1 MPQLINVAKT
11 DTFEEQRTKINN
23 LAADVYNLQTQS
35 GATAFVALTDTP
47 TTFTA
52 DKWIR
57 VDSSGSSLEW
67 FDGITKLSE
76 LTNDVGYLTSFTETD
91 PTVPGHVK
99 SITTQNIADWNE
111 AHGWGDH
118 SQAGY
123 LTTDSDTTYTIDLI
137 QSGNTPVAD
146 EFKLQLTAGGSG
158 SGTDII
164 SFKAGTGIEFEG
176 LNANGSDVTI
186 KSTGG
191 GGGATTLAALTDT
204 TIPGTITTG
213 HVLKWDG
220 TTWGPAPDSTSTSG
234 SGIALTDI
242 SVVKPNPA
250 ASGNGDL
257 TYNDVSGQFTFTP
270 ADVPSNLS
278 QLNNDVGFITGYT
291 ETDPTV
297 PSHVKGITA
306 QQVTN
311 WDEAHGWGDHST
323 EGYLKGIGSLS
334 IGALSDVDTTG
345 VANNKILK
353 YNGTSWVIADDNA
366 GSGGTTIN
374 SLGDINDVS
383 INNVQ
388 GDQLLKWDGNNWIN
402 FTSGYLTSFTET
414 DPTVPAHVKS
424 IGSADISNW
433 NDAHGW
439 GDHST
444 EGYLTTESDPTVPSH
459 VKGITTGDINSWNAK
474 SDVSALNDLSDV
486 NTSGVGNGKI
496 LKHNGTSWVIGDD
509 TTINTLNDIGD
520 VNVGTTITDGY
531 VLKWDNTN
539 TQWVAA
545 ADLTGSATSSN
556 TYVTYLNGEPR
567 WSEQTAANNY
577 QEAITYQSASTTG
590 PGGVSLLP
598 LCDGNDNTFVNMGC
612 GHADMSFLWL
622 SQAALTDVVKITVGF
637 DGHGWIGYG
646 SNSGISTDSATL
658 LRVDNGQAYG
668 ANGVTGSPTE
678 IIVYDNNSPAYSGQ
692 LQTLTFVEYPDANG
706 TGGSNRGPGSRCHV
720 YYFKITRS
728 LDNVL
733 TEITYNFTSGGVAS
747 SAVIEYIGYG
757 VAGNI
762 NPSDYLYDFLDQSYD
777 DFTATMPTGSP
788 WVWNNF
794 GGKISPWNL
803 RNDWTPSFFRLSDL
817 SETTWSIKVHPD
829 SVQSGFNSTIDTLD
843 VWRSSNGTD
852 WQFVTSSGSYTGSTV
867 YNITAA
873 WIMITNY
880 GSNSH
885 EVKVTASSASGGGIA
900 LTDLSVLKPNP
911 AASGNGDLTYSSI
924 NGQFTYTPPDLS
936 GIPNASK
943 ISQWDTAYGW
953 GDHSAAGYL
962 TSFTETDPTVPSH
975 VKSITQSNINTWNSA
990 LTSYTETD
998 PVFVASAAY
1007 NINSSNIT
1015 NWNSAYGW
1023 GDHSTEGYLTSY
1035 TETDPTVPSHVKNIT
1050 AQDITN
1056 WNNAGSS
1063 GITLAQAR
1071 QGLSIN
1077 GTNGSAT
1084 ATGGISYD
1092 DTTGIFTYSPPD
1104 LSGIPNSS
1112 KTAQWDTAYGWGDHS
1127 TAGYLTSFTET
1138 DPTVPSHVKSITS
1151 TNISNW
1157 NSAYG
1162 WGDHSA
1168 AGYTS
1173 NSGTVTS
1180 VGLLGGTGVTVTNSP
1195 VTSSGNINIELD
1207 ANLNDIKDVN
1217 VGLAQNRTANTYLR
1231 WTGAQFDLASVSSSG
1246 GGIALTDISVASP
1259 HPAASGNGDLSYN
1272 ASNGEFTYTPANVP
1286 TNVSQLTNDSGF
1298 VTSESDPVFS
1308 SHAAS
1313 NVTTTKISQ
1322 WDTAYGWGDH
1332 STQGYLTSASAPSGV
1347 PSGTIVMYN
1356 SGSAPSGWAVCDGSN
1371 GTPDLRGRFIVAA
1384 GGSYSGTGGSAD
1396 AVVVSHSHGYSS
1408 FSSTGDHTHSVSQ
1421 SSTNVSNQSNHT
1433 HPAGNYAVS
1442 NASGGSHSH
1451 SVDFDTDEGGS
1462 HTHQANIN
1470 ANTGNQ
1476 SANHTHTLDTSG
1488 SGFGGGGHSHTQ
1500 PAYPP
1505 YFSGE
1510 DSETGWGYSTAWN
1523 SLGVRNVATGGGN
1536 HSHSLTHAT
1545 LGISENHSHSMNF
1558 NVLTSPPLTYSYHDH
1573 GLSGNTSSEGTGSHS
1588 HPFSGSSGGGGSH
1601 NHSIT
1606 MSFTETSTGDHTHS
1620 FSIDSQGQSGSGK
1633 NLPPYY
1639 TLTYIMKL

>member
-57 VDSSGSSLEW
+57 VDSAGSSLEW

-191 GGGATTLAALTDT
+191 GSGATTLAALTDT

-220 TTWGPAPDSTSTSG
+220 TTWGPAPDSTSSSG

-250 ASGNGDL
+250 ASGNGDI
-257 TYNDVSGQFTFTP
+257 TYNNVNGQFTFTP

-278 QLNNDVGFITGYT
+278 QLTNDVGFITGYT

-353 YNGTSWVIADDNA
+353 HNGTSWVIADDNA

-520 VNVGTTITDGY
+520 VNVGTTITDGH

-545 ADLTGSATSSN
+545 ADSNTTSN
-556 TYVTYLNGEPR
+556 TYVTYLNGQPR
-567 WSEQTAANNY
+567 WSEQTAANSY
-577 QEAITYQSASTTG
+577 QEVISYQTATNTG
-590 PGGVSLLP
+590 PGGVDLWA
-598 LCDGNDNTFVNMGC
+598 LCDGNGGTYVNMGC
-612 GHADMSFLWL
+612 GHADMSYLWL

-646 SNSGISTDSATL
+646 SNSGISIDSATM

-678 IIVYDNNSPAYSGQ
+678 IIVYDGTSNNTPAFSSQ
-692 LQTLTFVEYPDANG
+692 LEALSFVEYPDANG

-728 LDNVL
+728 VDNVL
-733 TEITYNFTSGGVAS
+733 TEITYTPTSAGG
-747 SAVIEYIGYG
+747 
-757 VAGNI
+757 
-762 NPSDYLYDFLDQSYD
+762 
-777 DFTATMPTGSP
+777 
-788 WVWNNF
+788 
-794 GGKISPWNL
+794 GGGIS
-803 RNDWTPSFFRLSDL
+803 LSDL
-817 SETTWSIKVHPD
+817 
-829 SVQSGFNSTIDTLD
+829 
-843 VWRSSNGTD
+843 
-852 WQFVTSSGSYTGSTV
+852 
-867 YNITAA
+867 A
-873 WIMITNY
+873 
-880 GSNSH
+880 
-885 EVKVTASSASGGGIA
+885 
-900 LTDLSVLKPNP
+900 VLKPNP
-911 AASGNGDLTYSSI
+911 TASGNGDLTYSSI

-943 ISQWDTAYGW
+943 IAQWDEAHGW
-953 GDHSAAGYL
+953 GDHSTEGYL

-975 VKSITQSNINTWNSA
+975 VKSITQANINTWNSA

-1007 NINSSNIT
+1007 NINSSHIT
-1015 NWNSAYGW
+1015 NWDTAYGW

-1056 WNNAGSS
+1056 WNSAGSS
-1063 GITLAQAR
+1063 GITLAEAR

-1092 DTTGIFTYSPPD
+1092 DSTGIFTYSPPD

-1127 TAGYLTSFTET
+1127 TEGYLTSFTES

-1151 TNISNW
+1151 TNIADW
-1157 NSAYG
+1157 NEAHG

-1168 AGYTS
+1168 AGYLTS
-1173 NSGTVTS
+1173 YTDTNTLYTLGWDHGHAGNNSSSISLQPIGS
-1180 VGLLGGTGVTVTNSP
+1180 GSGYKINLIGGTNITLTGSGSNVTIAS
-1195 VTSSGNINIELD
+1195 
-1207 ANLNDIKDVN
+1207 
-1217 VGLAQNRTANTYLR
+1217 TA
-1231 WTGAQFDLASVSSSG
+1231 GGG
-1246 GGIALTDISVASP
+1246 GGISLTDISVASP
-1259 HPAASGNGDLSYN
+1259 HPAASGNGDLSYD

-1313 NVTTTKISQ
+1313 NVTTTKISN
-1322 WDTAYGWGDH
+1322 WDTAHGWGDH
-1332 STQGYLTSASAPSGV
+1332 SQAGYLTSAPSSGV

-1396 AVVVSHSHGYSS
+1396 AVVVSHGHGYSS

-1433 HPAGNYAVS
+1433 HPAGNYSVS

-1462 HTHQANIN
+1462 HTHHANISG
-1470 ANTGNQ
+1470 TTDNQ
-1476 SANHTHTLDTSG
+1476 SANHTHTLDTTG

-1523 SLGVRNVATGGGN
+1523 SLGVRNIATGGGN

-1545 LGISENHSHSMNF
+1545 LGISENHTHSLNW

-1573 GLSGNTSSEGTGSHS
+1573 GLSGNTSSEGTGNHD

-1601 NHSIT
+1601 SHNIT

-1620 FSIDSQGQSGSGK
+1620 FSIDNEGQSGSGK

>member
-91 PTVPGHVK
+91 PTVPSHVK

-123 LTTDSDTTYTIDLI
+123 LTTASGTDTTY
-137 QSGNTPVAD
+137 N
-146 EFKLQLTAGGSG
+146 LTAENGSVVTEEKIQLSG
-158 SGTDII
+158 SDNTEDSVTLAVDPSSNLTI
-164 SFKAGTGIEFEG
+164 TR
-176 LNANGSDVTI
+176 ANNKITF
-186 KSTGG
+186 GG
-191 GGGATTLAALTDT
+191 GGGGVTTLADLTDT

-353 YNGTSWVIADDNA
+353 HNGTSWVIADDNA

-402 FTSGYLTSFTET
+402 FTSGFLTSFTET

-424 IGSADISNW
+424 ITSSNIANW
-433 NDAHGW
+433 NSAYGW

-444 EGYLTTESDPTVPSH
+444 AGYLTTESDPTVPSH

-474 SDVSALNDLSDV
+474 SDVSTLNDLSDV
-486 NTSGVGNGKI
+486 NTGGAANGKI

-509 TTINTLNDIGD
+509 NTINTLNDIGD

-545 ADLTGSATSSN
+545 ADSNTTSN
-556 TYVTYLNGEPR
+556 TYVTYLNGQPR
-567 WSEQTAANNY
+567 YSQQTAANNY
-577 QEAITYQSASTTG
+577 QEVISYQTATNSG
-590 PGGVSLLP
+590 PGGIDLWA
-598 LCDGNDNTFVNMGC
+598 LCDGNGGTFVNMGS
-612 GHADMSFLWL
+612 GHANMSYLWL
-622 SQAALTDVVKITVGF
+622 SQAALTDVIKITVGF

-646 SNSGISTDSATL
+646 SNSGISADSATM

-678 IIVYDNNSPAYSGQ
+678 IIVYDSSSPAYSGQ
-692 LQTLTFVEYPDANG
+692 LQSLTFVEYPDTNG

-728 LDNVL
+728 VDNVL
-733 TEITYNFTSGGVAS
+733 TEITYTPTSAGG
-747 SAVIEYIGYG
+747 
-757 VAGNI
+757 
-762 NPSDYLYDFLDQSYD
+762 
-777 DFTATMPTGSP
+777 
-788 WVWNNF
+788 
-794 GGKISPWNL
+794 GGGIS
-803 RNDWTPSFFRLSDL
+803 LSDL
-817 SETTWSIKVHPD
+817 
-829 SVQSGFNSTIDTLD
+829 
-843 VWRSSNGTD
+843 
-852 WQFVTSSGSYTGSTV
+852 
-867 YNITAA
+867 A
-873 WIMITNY
+873 
-880 GSNSH
+880 
-885 EVKVTASSASGGGIA
+885 
-900 LTDLSVLKPNP
+900 VLKPNP
-911 AASGNGDLTYSSI
+911 TASGNGDLTYSSI

-936 GIPNASK
+936 GIPNASQ

-975 VKSITQSNINTWNSA
+975 VKGITQANINTWNSA

-1007 NINSSNIT
+1007 NINGSHIT
-1015 NWNSAYGW
+1015 NWDTAYGW

-1084 ATGGISYD
+1084 TTGGISYD
-1092 DTTGIFTYSPPD
+1092 DSTGIFTYSPPN
-1104 LSGIPNSS
+1104 LSGFLTSESDPIFSASPAAGI
-1112 KTAQWDTAYGWGDHS
+1112 TAQNI
-1127 TAGYLTSFTET
+1127 T
-1138 DPTVPSHVKSITS
+1138 D
-1151 TNISNW
+1151 W
-1157 NSAYG
+1157 N
-1162 WGDHSA
+1162 
-1168 AGYTS
+1168 
-1173 NSGTVTS
+1173 
-1180 VGLLGGTGVTVTNSP
+1180 
-1195 VTSSGNINIELD
+1195 NINLSSYVKKTDTDSLSVTRTGSSSYIRFDGESYFAVDVD
-1207 ANLNDIKDVN
+1207 AQFQVD
-1217 VGLAQNRTANTYLR
+1217 AANQIQFDA
-1231 WTGAQFDLASVSSSG
+1231 GAQFQVDAANQIQFHCGTYVETESTDVYFRDTSGSITYASIDSSGMTVNGDLTVDTNVLKVDSSQNQVGIGTASPNSLLHLKQTSDAVYITFDSNSNVPFWLGSYGTNAGFFLEQGSTNNSLLTTDANDYVSLWGAGTKRIETTSNGVKITGGLQDKDGQLGNPGQILSSTGSGLDWINAPSGGG

-1286 TNVSQLTNDSGF
+1286 TNTSQLNNDSGF
-1298 VTSESDPVFS
+1298 LTSESDPVFS
-1308 SHAAS
+1308 SHAAN
-1313 NVTTTKISQ
+1313 NVTTTKISN
-1322 WDTAYGWGDH
+1322 WDTAHGWGDH
-1332 STQGYLTSASAPSGV
+1332 SQAGYLTSAPSSGV

-1356 SGSAPSGWAVCDGSN
+1356 GSSAPTGWAVCNGSN

-1396 AVVVSHSHGYSS
+1396 AVVVSHNHGYSS
-1408 FSSTGDHTHSVSQ
+1408 FSSVGDHTHGVSQ
-1421 SSTNVSNQSNHT
+1421 GSTNVSNQSNHT

-1462 HTHQANIN
+1462 HTHHANISGT
-1470 ANTGNQ
+1470 TGNQ

-1545 LGISENHSHSMNF
+1545 LGISENHTHSLNW

-1573 GLSGNTSSEGTGSHS
+1573 GLSGNTSSENTGSHN

-1601 NHSIT
+1601 SHNIT
-1606 MSFTETSTGDHTHS
+1606 MSFSETSTGAHTHS
-1620 FSIDSQGQSGSGK
+1620 FSIDSEGQSGAGK

>member
-47 TTFTA
+47 ITFTA

-118 SQAGY
+118 SQVGY
-123 LTTDSDTTYTIDLI
+123 LTTDLDTTYTIDLI

-191 GGGATTLAALTDT
+191 SGATTLAALTDT

-250 ASGNGDL
+250 ASGNGDI
-257 TYNDVSGQFTFTP
+257 TYNNVNGQFTFTP

-278 QLNNDVGFITGYT
+278 QLTNDVGFITGYT

-297 PSHVKGITA
+297 PSHVKSITA
-306 QQVTN
+306 QEVTN
-311 WDEAHGWGDHST
+311 WNEAHGWGDHST

-353 YNGTSWVIADDNA
+353 HNGTSWVIADDNA

-414 DPTVPAHVKS
+414 DPTVPAHVKNIS
-424 IGSADISNW
+424 SANISNW

-520 VNVGTTITDGY
+520 VNVGTTITDGH

-545 ADLTGSATSSN
+545 ADSNTTSN
-556 TYVTYLNGEPR
+556 TYVTYLNGQPR
-567 WSEQTAANNY
+567 WSEQTAANSY
-577 QEAITYQSASTTG
+577 QEVISYQTATNSG
-590 PGGVSLLP
+590 PGGVDLWA
-598 LCDGNDNTFVNMGC
+598 LCDGNGGTYVNMGC

-658 LRVDNGQAYG
+658 LRVDNGQVYG

-678 IIVYDNNSPAYSGQ
+678 IILYDNSTPIYSGQ

-728 LDNVL
+728 VDNVL
-733 TEITYNFTSGGVAS
+733 TEITYTPTSAGG
-747 SAVIEYIGYG
+747 
-757 VAGNI
+757 
-762 NPSDYLYDFLDQSYD
+762 
-777 DFTATMPTGSP
+777 
-788 WVWNNF
+788 
-794 GGKISPWNL
+794 GGGIS
-803 RNDWTPSFFRLSDL
+803 LSDL
-817 SETTWSIKVHPD
+817 
-829 SVQSGFNSTIDTLD
+829 
-843 VWRSSNGTD
+843 
-852 WQFVTSSGSYTGSTV
+852 
-867 YNITAA
+867 A
-873 WIMITNY
+873 
-880 GSNSH
+880 
-885 EVKVTASSASGGGIA
+885 
-900 LTDLSVLKPNP
+900 VLKPNP
-911 AASGNGDLTYSSI
+911 TASGNGDLTYSSI

-953 GDHSAAGYL
+953 GDHASAGYL
-962 TSFTETDPTVPSH
+962 TSYTETDPTVPSH

-990 LTSYTETD
+990 LTSFTETD

-1007 NINSSNIT
+1007 NINGSHIT
-1015 NWNSAYGW
+1015 NWDTAYGW

-1035 TETDPTVPSHVKNIT
+1035 TETDPTVPSHVKSIT
-1050 AQDITN
+1050 TQDITN

-1063 GITLAQAR
+1063 GITLAEAR

-1077 GTNGSAT
+1077 GTNGSVT
-1084 ATGGISYD
+1084 TTGGISYD
-1092 DTTGIFTYSPPD
+1092 DSTGIFTYSPPD

-1127 TAGYLTSFTET
+1127 TEGYLTSFTES
-1138 DPTVPSHVKSITS
+1138 DPTVPSHVKNITAQDITNWNSS
-1151 TNISNW
+1151 TNINLSDYVKKSDTAQTTIQRTGTSSYFIINTESYFQC
-1157 NSAYG
+1157 NPDAQCTFDVGGQFAVDAVGQIQLHSDQYVETKSTYVIFKSVDGQTDYARIYG
-1162 WGDHSA
+1162 NGNLEIQGGLIDKDGGIGA
-1168 AGYTS
+1168 AGEILSSTGS
-1173 NSGTVTS
+1173 RLEWIPAPT
-1180 VGLLGGTGVTVTNSP
+1180 GG
-1195 VTSSGNINIELD
+1195 
-1207 ANLNDIKDVN
+1207 
-1217 VGLAQNRTANTYLR
+1217 
-1231 WTGAQFDLASVSSSG
+1231 G
-1246 GGIALTDISVASP
+1246 GGISLTDISVASP

-1298 VTSESDPVFS
+1298 VTSESDPVFT

-1313 NVTTTKISQ
+1313 SITTTKISN
-1322 WDTAYGWGDH
+1322 WDTAHGWGDH
-1332 STQGYLTSASAPSGV
+1332 SQAGYLTSAPSSGV

-1356 SGSAPSGWAVCDGSN
+1356 GSSAPSGWAVCNGSN

-1408 FSSTGDHTHSVSQ
+1408 FSSTGDHTHSVGQ
-1421 SSTNVSNQSNHT
+1421 GSTNVSNQSNHT
-1433 HPAGNYAVS
+1433 HPTGNYSVS

-1462 HTHQANIN
+1462 HTHQANISGT
-1470 ANTGNQ
+1470 TGNQ

-1588 HPFSGSSGGGGSH
+1588 HPFSGSSGGAGSH

-1606 MSFTETSTGDHTHS
+1606 MSFSETSTGDHTHS
-1620 FSIDSQGQSGSGK
+1620 FSIDSQGQSGAGK

-1639 TLTYIMKL
+1639 ALTYIMKL

>member
-47 TTFTA
+47 ITFTA

-191 GGGATTLAALTDT
+191 GSGATTLAALTDT

-270 ADVPSNLS
+270 ADVPFNLS

-353 YNGTSWVIADDNA
+353 HNGTSWVIADDNA

-414 DPTVPAHVKS
+414 DPTVPAHVKNIS
-424 IGSADISNW
+424 SANISNW

-545 ADLTGSATSSN
+545 ADSNTTSN
-556 TYVTYLNGEPR
+556 TYVTYLNGQPR

-577 QEAITYQSASTTG
+577 QEVISYQTATNSG
-590 PGGVSLLP
+590 PGGVDLWA
-598 LCDGNDNTFVNMGC
+598 LCDGNGGTYVNMGC

-622 SQAALTDVVKITVGF
+622 SQAALTDVVKITIGF

-658 LRVDNGQAYG
+658 LRVDNGQTYG

-678 IIVYDNNSPAYSGQ
+678 IILYDNSTPIYSGQ

-706 TGGSNRGPGSRCHV
+706 TGGSNRGAGSRCHV

-728 LDNVL
+728 VDNVL
-733 TEITYNFTSGGVAS
+733 TEITYTPTSAGG
-747 SAVIEYIGYG
+747 
-757 VAGNI
+757 
-762 NPSDYLYDFLDQSYD
+762 
-777 DFTATMPTGSP
+777 
-788 WVWNNF
+788 
-794 GGKISPWNL
+794 GGGIS
-803 RNDWTPSFFRLSDL
+803 LSDL
-817 SETTWSIKVHPD
+817 
-829 SVQSGFNSTIDTLD
+829 
-843 VWRSSNGTD
+843 
-852 WQFVTSSGSYTGSTV
+852 
-867 YNITAA
+867 A
-873 WIMITNY
+873 
-880 GSNSH
+880 
-885 EVKVTASSASGGGIA
+885 
-900 LTDLSVLKPNP
+900 VLKPNP
-911 AASGNGDLTYSSI
+911 TASGNGDLTYSSI

-953 GDHSAAGYL
+953 GDHSTEGYL

-975 VKSITQSNINTWNSA
+975 VKSITQANISTWNSA

-1007 NINSSNIT
+1007 NINSSHIT
-1015 NWNSAYGW
+1015 NWDTAYGW

-1056 WNNAGSS
+1056 WNSAGSS
-1063 GITLAQAR
+1063 GITLAEAR

-1127 TAGYLTSFTET
+1127 AAGYLTSFTES
-1138 DPTVPSHVKSITS
+1138 DPTVPAHVKSITS

-1207 ANLNDIKDVN
+1207 ANLNDLNDVN
-1217 VGLAQNRTANTYLR
+1217 VGTAQSRTQNTYLR
-1231 WTGAQFDLASVSSSG
+1231 WTGSQFDLASVSSG

-1259 HPAASGNGDLSYN
+1259 HPSASGNGDLSYN

-1313 NVTTTKISQ
+1313 NVTTTKISN
-1322 WDTAYGWGDH
+1322 WDTAHGWGDH
-1332 STQGYLTSASAPSGV
+1332 SQQGYLTSASAPSGV

-1433 HPAGNYAVS
+1433 HPTGNYSVS

-1462 HTHQANIN
+1462 HTHHANISG
-1470 ANTGNQ
+1470 TTDNQ
-1476 SANHTHTLDTSG
+1476 SANHTHTMDTSG
-1488 SGFGGGGHSHTQ
+1488 SGFGGGGHAHTQ
-1500 PAYPP
+1500 DARYPG
-1505 YFSGE
+1505 YDSE
-1510 DSETGWGYSTAWN
+1510 DSETGWGYSTSW
-1523 SLGVRNVATGGGN
+1523 SVGTKSFGGSSGN

-1545 LGISENHSHSMNF
+1545 LGISENHTHSMNW

-1588 HPFSGSSGGGGSH
+1588 HPFSGSSGGAGSH
-1601 NHSIT
+1601 SHNIT

>member
-47 TTFTA
+47 ITFTA

-123 LTTDSDTTYTIDLI
+123 LTTELDTLDTVLTRGNVSNKDIYVDKVYFKNVFATLADLPSASDWHGMFVHVHATGKAYFAHAGAWIPLA
-137 QSGNTPVAD
+137 QES
-146 EFKLQLTAGGSG
+146 GGS
-158 SGTDII
+158 
-164 SFKAGTGIEFEG
+164 
-176 LNANGSDVTI
+176 
-186 KSTGG
+186 
-191 GGGATTLAALTDT
+191 GATTLAALTDT

-353 YNGTSWVIADDNA
+353 HNGTSWVIADDNA

-414 DPTVPAHVKS
+414 DPTVPAHVKNIS
-424 IGSADISNW
+424 SANISNW

-545 ADLTGSATSSN
+545 ADSNTTSN
-556 TYVTYLNGEPR
+556 TYVTYLNGQPR
-567 WSEQTAANNY
+567 WSEQTAANSY
-577 QEAITYQSASTTG
+577 QEVISYQTATNTG
-590 PGGVSLLP
+590 PGGVDLWA
-598 LCDGNDNTFVNMGC
+598 LCDGNGGTYVNMGC
-612 GHADMSFLWL
+612 GHADMSYLWL
-622 SQAALTDVVKITVGF
+622 SQAALTDVIKITIGF

-646 SNSGISTDSATL
+646 SNSGISGDSANM

-678 IIVYDNNSPAYSGQ
+678 IILYDNSTPIYSGQ

-728 LDNVL
+728 VDNVL
-733 TEITYNFTSGGVAS
+733 TEITYTPIGG
-747 SAVIEYIGYG
+747 
-757 VAGNI
+757 
-762 NPSDYLYDFLDQSYD
+762 
-777 DFTATMPTGSP
+777 
-788 WVWNNF
+788 
-794 GGKISPWNL
+794 GGGGGIS
-803 RNDWTPSFFRLSDL
+803 LSDL
-817 SETTWSIKVHPD
+817 
-829 SVQSGFNSTIDTLD
+829 
-843 VWRSSNGTD
+843 
-852 WQFVTSSGSYTGSTV
+852 
-867 YNITAA
+867 A
-873 WIMITNY
+873 
-880 GSNSH
+880 
-885 EVKVTASSASGGGIA
+885 
-900 LTDLSVLKPNP
+900 VLKPNP
-911 AASGNGDLTYSSI
+911 TASGNGDLTYSSI

-936 GIPNASK
+936 GIPNSSK
-943 ISQWDTAYGW
+943 IAQWDEAHGW
-953 GDHSAAGYL
+953 GDHSTEGYL

-975 VKSITQSNINTWNSA
+975 VKSITQANISTWNSA

-1007 NINSSNIT
+1007 NINSSHIT
-1015 NWNSAYGW
+1015 NWDTAYGW

-1056 WNNAGSS
+1056 WNSAGSS
-1063 GITLAQAR
+1063 GITLAEAR

-1077 GTNGSAT
+1077 GTNGSVT
-1084 ATGGISYD
+1084 TTGGISYD
-1092 DTTGIFTYSPPD
+1092 DSTGIFTYSPPD

-1127 TAGYLTSFTET
+1127 AAGYLTSFTES
-1138 DPTVPSHVKSITS
+1138 DPTVPAHVKSITS

-1231 WTGAQFDLASVSSSG
+1231 WTGSQFDLASVSSG

-1332 STQGYLTSASAPSGV
+1332 SQAGYLTSAPSSGV

-1356 SGSAPSGWAVCDGSN
+1356 GSSAPSGWAVCNGSN

-1433 HPAGNYAVS
+1433 HPAGNYSVS

-1462 HTHQANIN
+1462 HTHQANISG
-1470 ANTGNQ
+1470 NTGNQ
-1476 SANHTHTLDTSG
+1476 SANHTHTLDTTG

-1545 LGISENHSHSMNF
+1545 LGISENHSHSLNW

-1588 HPFSGSSGGGGSH
+1588 HPFSGSSGGAGSH

-1606 MSFTETSTGDHTHS
+1606 MSFSETSTGDHTHS
-1620 FSIDSQGQSGSGK
+1620 FSIDNEGQSGSGK